1 MNIIALTVYT
11 SHAKSKR
18 PCEAHLRDS
27 FDSGWG
33 KHADP
38 NQSEPKL
45 TLVIV
50 CAVWMKCN
58 LSFIAKASV
67 LVVVCLCLSVY
78 RLIGLGYTVSLYL
91 Y

>member
-1 MNIIALTVYT
+1 MNIIALTVYA

-18 PCEAHLRDS
+18 PCEAHLRDT

-38 NQSEPKL
+38 DQSEPKL

-58 LSFIAKASV
+58 LYQFIIYRKSIGAPCGLLV
-67 LVVVCLCLSVY
+67 LVSLSFDWSW
-78 RLIGLGYTVSLYL
+78 L
-91 Y
+91 